1 MDMLKL
7 EEVFTLSGIPRYTYV
22 IPEEYNQLMVAVRTP
37 SRGVVIEG
45 PSGIGKTTAVLKIL
59 EELNLNKDF
68 LLLTARKSDDVKIIE
83 MIPIDWTILSK
94 MPFLTK

>member
-37 SRGVVIEG
+37 
-45 PSGIGKTTAVLKIL
+45 
-59 EELNLNKDF
+59 
-68 LLLTARKSDDVKIIE
+68 
-83 MIPIDWTILSK
+83 
-94 MPFLTK
+94 

>member
-1 MDMLKL
+1 M
-7 EEVFTLSGIPRYTYV
+7 
-22 IPEEYNQLMVAVRTP
+22 
-37 SRGVVIEG
+37 IEG